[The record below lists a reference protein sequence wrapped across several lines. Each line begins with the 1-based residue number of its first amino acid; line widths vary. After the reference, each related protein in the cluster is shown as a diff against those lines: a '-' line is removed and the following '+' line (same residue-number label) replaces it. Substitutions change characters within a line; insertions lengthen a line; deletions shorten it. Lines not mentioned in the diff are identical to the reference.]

1 MLLFLGVL
9 FFIAGIVVLCA
20 IRHPAGVVAI
30 ILGIVL
36 SVLSFATQI
45 PTGYTGIVTV
55 FGKVQDQ
62 TLDAG
67 FHFKAPWQTIVT
79 MDNRE
84 QRLEFNMEAF
94 SSDIQQVDI
103 SGSVN
108 FSIDKATAMALYRD
122 VGTSYRDV
130 LIMPRLKEDVK
141 TVFSN
146 YTAEGLVANRS
157 ALSIETMQLMQSDLE
172 QYGLNI
178 IGVSIEDIDFTDAFT
193 NAVEAKQ
200 VASQEYQKA
209 QTEQQKATME
219 AEQAAERQKINAQAN
234 ADVAKISAD
243 AEAYAITAKAEAEAS
258 ANEQIAKSLTEE
270 LILYVQVQGWNGVL
284 PETVVSSGNAL
295 PILNM
300 TGGE

>member
-1 MLLFLGVL
+1 MLLFILGV
-9 FFIAGIVVLCA
+9 IAMVFGIIFVVVGDEMRIIGVGAMIAAVVLCVGSCFA
-20 IRHPAGVVAI
+20 
-30 ILGIVL
+30 
-36 SVLSFATQI
+36 SV

-55 FGKVQDQ
+55 FGRVQDQ

-67 FHFKAPWQTIVT
+67 FHTKTPWQSIVT

-84 QRLEFNMEAF
+84 QRMEFQMEAF

-122 VGTSYRDV
+122 VGTSYKDI
-130 LIMPRLKEDVK
+130 LILPRLKEDVK

-157 ALSIETMQLMQSDLE
+157 ALSNETLALMQKDLS

-219 AEQAAERQKINAQAN
+219 AEQAAERQKIDAQAK
-234 ADVAKISAD
+234 ADIAKISAD
-243 AEAYAITAKAEAEAS
+243 AEAYAITTKAQAEADGYKKIS
-258 ANEQIAKSLTEE
+258 SSLTGLMLEY
-270 LILYVQVQGWNGVL
+270 IQTQQWNGVL
-284 PETVVSSGNAL
+284 PSTLFTADL
-295 PILNM
+295 DILR
-300 TGGE
+300 

>member
-1 MLLFLGVL
+1 MLLFILGVIIFVFGL
-9 FFIAGIVVLCA
+9 FIVCA
-20 IRHPAGVVAI
+20 VDDGRR
-30 ILGIVL
+30 LGIALLIV
-36 SVLSFATQI
+36 SIIFCAADCISFV

-67 FHFKAPWQTIVT
+67 LHLKSPWQSIVT

-108 FSIDKATAMALYRD
+108 FNIDKSTAMALYRD
-122 VGTSYRDV
+122 VGTSYKDV
-130 LIMPRLKEDVK
+130 LITPRLKEDVK

-157 ALSIETMQLMQSDLE
+157 VLSNETLALLKKDLLE
-172 QYGLNI
+172 YGLNI

-219 AEQAAERQKINAQAN
+219 AEQAAERQKIDAQAK
-234 ADVAKISAD
+234 ADIAKISAD
-243 AEAYAITAKAEAEAS
+243 AEAYAITTKAQAEADGYKKIS
-258 ANEQIAKSLTEE
+258 SSLTGIMLEY
-270 LILYVQVQGWNGVL
+270 IQTQQWNGVV
-284 PETVVSSGNAL
+284 PTTVVNADVDVL
-295 PILNM
+295 R
-300 TGGE
+300 